1 MIATEQTLQQIGR
14 AFRKVA
20 EKFPKDQEASVLTDI
35 HIKVVQDTGEMLF
48 LDDDDKELN
57 RCVIEQWMD
66 NKDDDFYESVTTI
79 LRNGIEVDKEML
91 ENLSI
96 LKPYAFVLEDDDRE
110 AIAELYVV
118 DDDTVIIDTELMKDL
133 DKDLDEFFEN
143 LLKS

>member
-1 MIATEQTLQQIGR
+1 MKATEQTLQQIGR
-14 AFRKVA
+14 AFRKMA
-20 EKFPKDQEASVLTDI
+20 EKFPKDEEASVLTDI
-35 HIKVVQDTGEMLF
+35 HIKVVQDTGEMLI

-57 RCVIEQWMD
+57 RCVVEQWMD
-66 NKDDDFYESVTTI
+66 NKDDDFYESVTSI
-79 LRNGIEVDKEML
+79 LRSAIEADKDLL

-110 AIAELYVV
+110 AVAELYVV

-133 DKDLDEFFEN
+133 DKDLDDFFEN

>member
-1 MIATEQTLQQIGR
+1 MKATEQTLQQIGR
-14 AFRKVA
+14 AFRKVS

-35 HIKVVQDTGEMLF
+35 HIRVVQETGEMLF
-48 LDDDDKELN
+48 FDDDDKELN

-79 LRNGIEVDKEML
+79 LRNAIETDTDLL

-110 AIAELYVV
+110 AVAELYVV

-133 DKDLDEFFEN
+133 DKDLDDFFEN

>member
-1 MIATEQTLQQIGR
+1 MKATEQTLQQIGR
-14 AFRKVA
+14 AFRKVS

-35 HIKVVQDTGEMLF
+35 HIRVVQETGEMLF
-48 LDDDDKELN
+48 FDDDDKELN

-79 LRNGIEVDKEML
+79 LRNAIETDKDLL

-110 AIAELYVV
+110 AVAELYVV

-133 DKDLDEFFEN
+133 DKDLDDFFEN

>member
-1 MIATEQTLQQIGR
+1 MKATEQTLQQIGR
-14 AFRKVA
+14 AFRKVS

-35 HIKVVQDTGEMLF
+35 HIKVVQETGEMLF
-48 LDDDDKELN
+48 FDDDDKELN

-79 LRNGIEVDKEML
+79 LRNAIETDKDLL

-110 AIAELYVV
+110 AVAELYVV

-133 DKDLDEFFEN
+133 DKDLDDFFEN

>member
-1 MIATEQTLQQIGR
+1 MKATEQTLQQIGR
-14 AFRKVA
+14 AFRKVS

-35 HIKVVQDTGEMLF
+35 HIRVVQETGEMLF
-48 LDDDDKELN
+48 FDDDDKELN

-79 LRNGIEVDKEML
+79 LRNAIEADKDLL

-110 AIAELYVV
+110 AVAELYVV

-133 DKDLDEFFEN
+133 DKDLDDFFEN

>member
-1 MIATEQTLQQIGR
+1 MKATEQTLQQIGR
-14 AFRKVA
+14 AFRKVS

-35 HIKVVQDTGEMLF
+35 HIRVVQETGEMLF
-48 LDDDDKELN
+48 FDDDDKELN

-66 NKDDDFYESVTTI
+66 NKDDDSVTTI
-79 LRNGIEVDKEML
+79 LRNAIETDKDLL

-110 AIAELYVV
+110 AVAELYVV

-133 DKDLDEFFEN
+133 DKDLDDFFEN

>member
-1 MIATEQTLQQIGR
+1 MKATEQTLQQIGR
-14 AFRKVA
+14 AFRKMA
-20 EKFPKDQEASVLTDI
+20 EKFPKDEEASVLTDI
-35 HIKVVQDTGEMLF
+35 HIKVVQDTGEMLI

-57 RCVIEQWMD
+57 RGVIEQWMD

-79 LRNGIEVDKEML
+79 LRNGIEADKDLL

-110 AIAELYVV
+110 AVAELYVV

-133 DKDLDEFFEN
+133 DKDLDDFFEN

>member
-1 MIATEQTLQQIGR
+1 MKATEQTLQQIGR
-14 AFRKVA
+14 AFRKVS

-35 HIKVVQDTGEMLF
+35 HIRVVQETGEMLF
-48 LDDDDKELN
+48 FDDDDKELN

-79 LRNGIEVDKEML
+79 LRNGIEADKDLL

-110 AIAELYVV
+110 AVAELYVV